1 MLFGATPSGF
11 SNKMLLLGSFTPSES
26 FVINVIE
33 THIDFA
39 QMIYKDTNYKDLLL
53 QYHHKMKWIDPEY
66 GQIEVI
72 EKNSKKYFNMYVKGS
87 NTQVAGHGIGTSKKR
102 GEQLAAQNALI
113 KYNQLNNDADD
124 ENEIYE

>member
-1 MLFGATPSGF
+1 
-11 SNKMLLLGSFTPSES
+11 
-26 FVINVIE
+26 
-33 THIDFA
+33 
-39 QMIYKDTNYKDLLL
+39 
-53 QYHHKMKWIDPEY
+53 MKWIDPEY

-113 KYNQLNNDADD
+113 KYNQLNNDSDD